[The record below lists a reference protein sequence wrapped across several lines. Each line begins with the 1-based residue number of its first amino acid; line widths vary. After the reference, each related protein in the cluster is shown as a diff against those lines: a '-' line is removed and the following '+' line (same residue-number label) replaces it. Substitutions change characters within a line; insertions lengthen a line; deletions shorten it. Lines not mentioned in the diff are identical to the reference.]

1 MAKVSYKQGLKSTY
15 LGLSERLATAL
26 YFCTDTHE
34 LFKGDDLYTDGL
46 RVVTSH
52 AALPEFTKAAEGKIY
67 YCADS
72 KCGYVLNETRDGWM
86 QVIFGT
92 DGETLEVNEG
102 GLMQVKAI
110 PVEKVAGLDTYVNGL
125 VEKAVGNLD
134 LNVDVATKE
143 KAGIVK
149 PSNDFEVGA
158 DGTLSLKAV
167 AIEKVTGLEDRL
179 NEFQPVAKAGLN
191 PAQMEIKDNVLS
203 IIGVD
208 SGVVSHRGASLQ
220 SVLDDMSKS
229 LMWEDMDAEGV

>member
-46 RVVTSH
+46 RVVASH

-72 KCGYVLNETRDGWM
+72 KCGYVLNETRDGWT

-92 DGETLEVNEG
+92 DGETLEVNAG
-102 GLMQVKAI
+102 GLMQVKAV
-110 PVEKVAGLDTYVNGL
+110 PVEKVAGLDTYVTGL

-149 PSNDFEVGA
+149 PGNDFEVGA

-208 SGVVSHRGASLQ
+208 SGVVSHHGTSLQ

>member
-46 RVVTSH
+46 RVVASH

-72 KCGYVLNETRDGWM
+72 KCGYVLNETRDGWT

-92 DGETLEVNEG
+92 DGETLEVNAG
-102 GLMQVKAI
+102 GLMQVKAV
-110 PVEKVAGLDTYVNGL
+110 PVEKVAGLDTYVTGL
-125 VEKAVGNLD
+125 V
-134 LNVDVATKE
+134 E

-149 PSNDFEVGA
+149 PGNDFEVGA

>member
-1 MAKVSYKQGLKSTY
+1 M
-15 LGLSERLATAL
+15 
-26 YFCTDTHE
+26 
-34 LFKGDDLYTDGL
+34 
-46 RVVTSH
+46 
-52 AALPEFTKAAEGKIY
+52 
-67 YCADS
+67 
-72 KCGYVLNETRDGWM
+72 
-86 QVIFGT
+86 
-92 DGETLEVNEG
+92 
-102 GLMQVKAI
+102 
-110 PVEKVAGLDTYVNGL
+110 EKVAGLDTYVNGL

-149 PSNDFEVGA
+149 PGNDFEVSA

>member
-46 RVVTSH
+46 RVVVSH

-72 KCGYVLNETRDGWM
+72 KCGYVLNETRDGWT

-134 LNVDVATKE
+134 LSVDVATKE

-149 PSNDFEVGA
+149 PGNDFEVSA

>member
-1 MAKVSYKQGLKSTY
+1 M
-15 LGLSERLATAL
+15 
-26 YFCTDTHE
+26 
-34 LFKGDDLYTDGL
+34 
-46 RVVTSH
+46 
-52 AALPEFTKAAEGKIY
+52 
-67 YCADS
+67 
-72 KCGYVLNETRDGWM
+72 
-86 QVIFGT
+86 
-92 DGETLEVNEG
+92 
-102 GLMQVKAI
+102 
-110 PVEKVAGLDTYVNGL
+110 EKVAGLDTYVNGL

-149 PSNDFEVGA
+149 PGNDFEVSA

-191 PAQMEIKDNVLS
+191 PAHNVLS